1 MVTKALSSYSKC
13 TYILTRPLG
22 KERDVFQR
30 LNKVIQIFDP
40 YQCINY
46 WVNCLY
52 IPGFLSSALLIIGAG
67 SFCVVRAFWD
77 VYHLLACTHQMP
89 VAPLL
94 TPCSTPSPIV
104 TIKTCLQT
112 LPNVLYVRQPLAYPL
127 RITQQA
133 ANVILQKQRKF
144 PKKILLMHKL
154 TRESGQ

>member
-67 SFCVVRAFWD
+67 SFCVVRALWD

-94 TPCSTPSPIV
+94 TPAPHHPQ
-104 TIKTCLQT
+104 L
-112 LPNVLYVRQPLAYPL
+112 
-127 RITQQA
+127 
-133 ANVILQKQRKF
+133 
-144 PKKILLMHKL
+144 
-154 TRESGQ
+154 